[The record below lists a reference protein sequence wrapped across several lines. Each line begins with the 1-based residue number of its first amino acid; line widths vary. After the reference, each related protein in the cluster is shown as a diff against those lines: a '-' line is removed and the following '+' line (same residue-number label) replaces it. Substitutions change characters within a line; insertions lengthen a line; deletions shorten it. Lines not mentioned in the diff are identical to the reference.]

1 MQYPRAPKPALDDVS
16 LTLHRG
22 EGLAL
27 LGESGSGKSTLG
39 RAVLRLLRGAQG
51 RVWLDDVE
59 LTALHGAALSNMR
72 KRIGVVFQDPY
83 ASLDP
88 RMRVADI
95 VGEPLRI
102 HGIGDAAS
110 RLAKAGKLLT
120 AVGLDPDMGARWP
133 HQFSGGQRQRIAI
146 ARALACDPDLLVC
159 DEAVSALDAHHRR
172 EILALLATLKRERG
186 LALLFVTHDLSA
198 AAAVAERIAV
208 LDAGRIVEIGDAAEV
223 LRAPQHAHTRALV
236 AARNLQ

>member
-1 MQYPRAPKPALDDVS
+1 MHYSHALKPALDDVS

-59 LTALHGAALSNMR
+59 LTALHGAALRNMR

-88 RMRVADI
+88 RMRVAEI
-95 VGEPLRI
+95 VAEPLRI

-110 RLAKAGKLLT
+110 RLAKVGELLT

-208 LDAGRIVEIGDAAEV
+208 LDAGRIVEIGDAADV
-223 LRAPQHAHTRALV
+223 LRDPQHAHTRALV
-236 AARNLQ
+236 EARRL